1 MAFFV
6 LTAIFLILGAIG
18 VVYGQSLRAAGR
30 ETADVEKANQ
40 GRLISVLSGVG
51 FAVLLVGLI
60 VIRSIHSVEN
70 GHIGLIKQFGDIV
83 GRKDPGVV
91 LIAPWESISDIS
103 VRIQSKTFTM
113 DEERAPGT
121 GSAVTR
127 DNQQLF
133 ATVTLNFQVDAR
145 RAVPLYK
152 STGGRYAEILI
163 NPRVPQTFKAVT
175 ARFRA
180 TNVAANRELLRRL
193 TQQRLDSQL
202 DRDGIH
208 VTDFLIENVHFSPE
222 FQKALEDT
230 QVAAQR
236 AKQEQQRVL
245 IEEAKARQREAK
257 ARGIANSNVI
267 EAQGQAKANKLI
279 GESLNDRVIHFLS
292 VQKLAPG
299 IKSLILP
306 AGSNFIL
313 PASVVGATE
322 NGGSSGKK

>member
-1 MAFFV
+1 VAFFV
-6 LTAIFLILGAIG
+6 LTAIFVILGAIG
-18 VVYGQSLRAAGR
+18 VVYGKSTATAGR
-30 ETADVEKANQ
+30 DTADTGKINQ
-40 GRLISVLSGVG
+40 GRLIVVG
-51 FAVLLVGLI
+51 SIVAAAVLLVGFVLI
-60 VIRSIHSVEN
+60 RAIHSVEN
-70 GHIGLIKQFGDIV
+70 GHIGLVKQFGDIV
-83 GRKDPGVV
+83 GTKSPGVV
-91 LIAPWESISDIS
+91 IIAPWQSISDVS

-113 DEERAPGT
+113 DDERAPGS

-145 RAVPLYK
+145 HAVPLYK
-152 STGGRYAEILI
+152 STGGRYIEILV
-163 NPRVPQTFKAVT
+163 NPRVPQAFKAVT

-180 TNVAANRELLRRL
+180 TKIASNRELLRKL
-193 TQQRLDSQL
+193 TQQKLDSQL

-257 ARGIANSNVI
+257 ARGIANANVI

-313 PASVVGATE
+313 PASITGETQ
-322 NGGSSGKK
+322 NGGGTGGK